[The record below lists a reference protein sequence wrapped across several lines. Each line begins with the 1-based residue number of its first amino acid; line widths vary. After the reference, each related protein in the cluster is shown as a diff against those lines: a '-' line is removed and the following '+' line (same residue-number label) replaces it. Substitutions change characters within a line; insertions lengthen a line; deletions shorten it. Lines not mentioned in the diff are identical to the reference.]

1 MKDRKLN
8 THSLLG
14 LVLAVAALLMV
25 SLGFWL
31 YFGNTDRT
39 SPSLETPAASTST
52 NPLVSS
58 LTAARAKVVT
68 VKMEPDT
75 SYLTTEERAVV
86 NKLIEAAD
94 LMSEIYFRQ
103 YYARNPE
110 MRASLEA
117 SNAPEKNLLLSLF
130 KLNGG
135 PWDVFAEQTP
145 FFGNVPYPPG
155 AGFYPEDMTRAEF
168 ENWLKTHPEDQ
179 AAFKSPYTV
188 IRRNGTKLVA
198 VPYSVEYREWLTP
211 ASKLLKEAA
220 AITTDV
226 ALKKFLTL
234 RADAFL
240 SNDYLASEMAWMDV
254 RGTIEP
260 VLGPYEVYTDGLFG
274 TKTAFEAFVT
284 LRSPSES
291 QSLAHYKS
299 RLRDMEANLP
309 VTESYK
315 NFRRNFDSPIVAA
328 VQIRGGGDNVP
339 GVQTIA
345 FNLPNDERVRESKG
359 AKKVLLRNVM
369 DAKFDMIL
377 SRMAP
382 HVVGAEHQG
391 LLDRKYF
398 FLETLF
404 HELSHSLGPGAI
416 LKNGVKTTVNGE
428 LKENHPA
435 LEEGKADVMGVYN
448 LLYLMNE
455 GELLGSERYNLL
467 TTYVVGLVRS
477 VRFGLTEAHAQGAAF
492 QMSYFREAGAI
503 TVEPGTGLLRI
514 NFPKLETAIKD
525 LVHDI
530 VVIQGDGNYT
540 AAKTFLDHHVRLDG
554 ATESILKNLSEL
566 PVDIEPVYPSRI

>member
-1 MKDRKLN
+1 MFATALVVGVGLW
-8 THSLLG
+8 TWWHS
-14 LVLAVAALLMV
+14 VQERAS
-25 SLGFWL
+25 SLPP
-31 YFGNTDRT
+31 DAPSDVT
-39 SPSLETPAASTST
+39 SSGKADY
-52 NPLVSS
+52 S
-58 LTAARAKVVT
+58 LTAARAKVAIVT
-68 VKMEPDT
+68 MKPDT

-86 NKLIEAAD
+86 NKLIAAAD

-110 MRASLEA
+110 MRVTLEA
-117 SNAPEKNLLLSLF
+117 FRGPEKDLLLSLF

-135 PWDVFAEQTP
+135 PWDVFAEQRP
-145 FFGNVPYPPG
+145 FFGETPYPPG
-155 AGFYPEDMTRAEF
+155 GGFYPEDLTRSEF
-168 ENWLKTHPEDQ
+168 EAWLKTHPEDQ
-179 AAFKSPYTV
+179 KAFTSPYTV
-188 IRRNGTKLVA
+188 IRRDGARLIA
-198 VPYSVEYREWLTP
+198 VPYSVEYREWLMP
-211 ASKLLKEAA
+211 AAQLLKEAA
-220 AITTDV
+220 NITSDI
-226 ALKKFLTL
+226 ALKKFLRL

-240 SNDYLASEMAWMDV
+240 SNDYFESEMAWMNI

-274 TKTAFEAFVT
+274 TKTAFEAFIT

-299 RLRDMEANLP
+299 KLRDMEANLP
-309 VTESYK
+309 VAEKYK

-382 HVVGAEHQG
+382 HVVVAEQQG
-391 LLDRKYF
+391 LMDRKYF

-416 LKNGVKTTVNGE
+416 VKNGIASTVNAE
-428 LKENHPA
+428 LKENYAA

-467 TTYVVGLVRS
+467 TTYIVGLVRS

-492 QMSYFREAGAI
+492 QLSYFREAGAI
-503 TVEPGTGLLRI
+503 TSEESTGLLRI
-514 NFPKLETAIKD
+514 NFPALERAVRS
-525 LVHDI
+525 LVRD
-530 VVIQGDGNYT
+530 VVVMQGDGDYV
-540 AAKTFLDHHVRLDG
+540 AAKTFLNHYAQLD
-554 ATESILKNLSEL
+554 ATTQTILQNLVAL
-566 PVDIEPVYPSRI
+566 PIDIEPVYPARI